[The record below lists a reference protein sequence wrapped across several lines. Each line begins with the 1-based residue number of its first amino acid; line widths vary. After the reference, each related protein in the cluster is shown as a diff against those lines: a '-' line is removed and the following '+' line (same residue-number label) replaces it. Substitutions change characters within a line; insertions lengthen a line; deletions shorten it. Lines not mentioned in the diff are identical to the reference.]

1 MSPRP
6 MFTMFEE
13 EEARPP
19 AQVLPWPSIAAAS
32 AQLRRPRHLHAVSTR
47 AGNPAVLGRVTPLHP
62 VTKGTRRR

>member
-13 EEARPP
+13 EEPRPL
-19 AQVLPWPSIAAAS
+19 AQVIPWPSIAAAS

-47 AGNPAVLGRVTPLHP
+47 PENPAVLGRVTPLHP
-62 VTKGTRRR
+62 TTNGTQRR

>member
-19 AQVLPWPSIAAAS
+19 AQVIPWPSIASAS
-32 AQLRRPRHLHAVSTR
+32 AQLRRRRHLHAVSTR
-47 AGNPAVLGRVTPLHP
+47 AANPAVLGRVTPLHP
-62 VTKGTRRR
+62 TTSERRR

>member
-13 EEARPP
+13 EARPP
-19 AQVLPWPSIAAAS
+19 AQVIPWPSIAAAS

-47 AGNPAVLGRVTPLHP
+47 AANPAVLGRVTPLQQTI
-62 VTKGTRRR
+62 VARRR

>member
-13 EEARPP
+13 EKRPL
-19 AQVLPWPSIAAAS
+19 AQVIPWPSIAAAS

-47 AGNPAVLGRVTPLHP
+47 AANPAVLGRVTPLHP
-62 VTKGTRRR
+62 DKTEARRR